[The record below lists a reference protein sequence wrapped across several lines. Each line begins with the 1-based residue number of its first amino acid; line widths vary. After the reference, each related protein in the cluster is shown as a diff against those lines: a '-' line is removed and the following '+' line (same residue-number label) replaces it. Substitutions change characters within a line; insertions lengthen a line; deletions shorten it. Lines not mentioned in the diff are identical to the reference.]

1 MIFAVASLFIILLL
15 MLPKSDPDAQAK
27 MASAAMLMCAKEY
40 RQVVAGWLAV
50 EDAKLPPFDNRC
62 PATITSL
69 EVDEAGVITLYNAT
83 HRLTVVLTPQ
93 QQATGLMWGCRGE
106 PARLV
111 TKLCKP

>member
-40 RQVVAGWLAV
+40 RQTVATWLAA
-50 EDAKLPPFDNRC
+50 EDSELTPFANHC
-62 PATITSL
+62 PATISSL
-69 EVDEAGVITLYNAT
+69 QVDEAGGITLTNTT
-83 HRLTVVLTPQ
+83 HQLTVVLTPRQ
-93 QQATGLMWGCRGE
+93 QPGGLEWGCRGE
-106 PARLV
+106 PAQRI

>member
-15 MLPKSDPDAQAK
+15 MLPKSDPEAQAK

-40 RQVVAGWLAV
+40 RQTVASWLSA
-50 EDAKLPPFDNRC
+50 DDTKLAPFDNRC

-69 EVDEAGVITLYNAT
+69 QVDEAGVITLYNEA
-83 HRLTVVLTPQ
+83 HGLRVVLTPQ
-93 QQATGLMWGCRGE
+93 QQTSGLQWGCRGE

-111 TKLCKP
+111 TRLCKP